1 VRGLRFIHERKEE
14 VIPIMVKWL
23 NQTPDV
29 ARDSYD
35 LILPSFSFDGST
47 VDKTYEFVIDARKGT
62 VKSDKPI
69 PLAQVRDLSML
80 REVQKELRLQ

>member
-47 VDKTYEFVIDARKGT
+47 VDKIYEFVIDARKGT